1 MNEWMNA
8 WKNDYQISNDVND
21 DILGDGIM
29 AVDLEDDDIAL
40 RIGLWRK
47 RKKKFFLKK
56 INYHS
61 CFKIKMSFS

>member
-1 MNEWMNA
+1 MNEWMNE
-8 WKNDYQISNDVND
+8 WKNEYQISNDVND
-21 DILGDGIM
+21 DILGDGIV

-47 RKKKFFLKK
+47 RKKIFLKK

-61 CFKIKMSFS
+61 CFIIKMSFS